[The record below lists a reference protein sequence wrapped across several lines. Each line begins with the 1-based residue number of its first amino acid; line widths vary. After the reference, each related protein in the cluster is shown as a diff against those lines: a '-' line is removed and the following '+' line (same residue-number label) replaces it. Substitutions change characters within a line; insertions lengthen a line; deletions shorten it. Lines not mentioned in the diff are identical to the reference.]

1 MKNWCWYCVFLSEPS
16 DAQCTGGRT
25 CSFISQNAEIQRL
38 HFYLCINV
46 ITLYNCLVLTFSPHT
61 QSLFFCLWSVSLC
74 LLAKLKLVAWQNSFR
89 NMRGANNNGD
99 DKYFHKF
106 ISIFICFKTNFTVFL
121 HTLSFCKF
129 EKKKKKLDYVITS
142 H

>member
-1 MKNWCWYCVFLSEPS
+1 MKNWCWCCVFLSEPL

-74 LLAKLKLVAWQNSFR
+74 LLAKLKVVVWQNSFR

-99 DKYFHKF
+99 DTKF